1 MQRELEVYIDLDG
14 SPVLAGRLWARER
27 AGKETCSFTYAKSW
41 LERRGAFALAPTL
54 MLSPAQFHANK
65 ALFGIFD
72 DSAPDSWGRKLMR
85 RYERTRASEA
95 GRAPRTLFHV
105 DFLAGVDDRARMGAL
120 RYKDP
125 EGNAFLTTSKD
136 PLPPL
141 LDLPRLLGASDK
153 IDRGRESDADVRLVL
168 APGTSLGGARPK
180 ATVRDKDQ
188 RLLVAKFP
196 KRDDEWP
203 VIRWEA
209 TALTLAKMAGISVP
223 SFALHSVARKPVLIL
238 DRFDRTPERERV
250 HFMSAM
256 TALDATD
263 HGEQRS
269 YLELVDVLR
278 QSGASPVA
286 DLIELWRRMVFN
298 ILVSNTD
305 DHLRNHGFLHEA
317 GGWRLSPAYDLNP
330 VPVEIKPRVQALA
343 IDEIDGSS
351 SLETAFSVAS
361 SFGLKKNEAVALAA
375 EIGSATAK
383 WRQTG
388 KSFGLKPADAEFM
401 LSAFEHADLKLA
413 LASQTKS
420 AGAGKVKEA
429 KSAGKKNAAKS
440 ALPSRRS
447 SRQRAKKSSGR
458 QAETRS

>member
-1 MQRELEVYIDLDG
+1 
-14 SPVLAGRLWARER
+14 
-27 AGKETCSFTYAKSW
+27 
-41 LERRGAFALAPTL
+41 
-54 MLSPAQFHANK
+54 
-65 ALFGIFD
+65 
-72 DSAPDSWGRKLMR
+72 
-85 RYERTRASEA
+85 
-95 GRAPRTLFHV
+95 
-105 DFLAGVDDRARMGAL
+105 
-120 RYKDP
+120 
-125 EGNAFLTTSKD
+125 
-136 PLPPL
+136 
-141 LDLPRLLGASDK
+141 
-153 IDRGRESDADVRLVL
+153 
-168 APGTSLGGARPK
+168 
-180 ATVRDKDQ
+180 
-188 RLLVAKFP
+188 
-196 KRDDEWP
+196 
-203 VIRWEA
+203 
-209 TALTLAKMAGISVP
+209 
-223 SFALHSVARKPVLIL
+223 VLIL
-238 DRFDRTPERERV
+238 DRFDRTPERGRV

-278 QSGASPVA
+278 QSGASPAV

-330 VPVEIKPRVQALA
+330 VPVEIKRRVQALA

-375 EIGSATAK
+375 EIGSATAR
-383 WRQTG
+383 WRETG

-401 LSAFEHADLKLA
+401 RSAFEHADLKLA

-420 AGAGKVKEA
+420 AGSGKVNEA

-440 ALPSRRS
+440 ALPSRHA
-447 SRQRAKKSSGR
+447 SRTRAKKSSSR
-458 QAETRS
+458 QVETRS